1 MPKLK
6 PSAADKAAD
15 IVRRNIKAAG
25 ELKNCHT
32 DRQFAERI
40 GMNQRTY
47 NDRKNH
53 PKTWRFEELIM
64 VATAFQVSL
73 VWLMSDHAQEL
84 KGE

>member
-25 ELKNCHT
+25 ELKNCHS

-40 GMNQRTY
+40 GMNPRTY
-47 NDRKNH
+47 TERKNH

-64 VATAFQVSL
+64 AAAAFHVSL
-73 VWLMSDHAQEL
+73 AWLMSDHAQEL